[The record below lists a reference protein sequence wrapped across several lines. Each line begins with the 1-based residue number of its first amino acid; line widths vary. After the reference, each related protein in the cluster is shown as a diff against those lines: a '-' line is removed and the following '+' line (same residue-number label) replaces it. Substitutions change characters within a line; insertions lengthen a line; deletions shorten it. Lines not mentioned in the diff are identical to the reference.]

1 MGHDHSDHAHDH
13 EHDHDHAHPHTHEH
27 REVDPNHVEFIGQ
40 RPVLNVANVAAS
52 LAYYVGKLGFEL
64 GFAWSDS
71 NQFGGGA
78 APTFASVMRGHAVL
92 YLAQQTQGGP
102 GMWVCLDLESP
113 AEVQKL
119 YTEYQASGAIIVD
132 PPTQKP
138 WNMIEMRVQD
148 LDGHTFR
155 IGAGATFERA

>member
-1 MGHDHSDHAHDH
+1 MADAHDH
-13 EHDHDHAHPHTHEH
+13 PHDHDHPHAHPHGHHHPEI
-27 REVDPNHVEFIGQ
+27 DPNHVEFVGQ

-52 LAYYVGKLGFEL
+52 LEYYVGKLGFAL

-102 GMWVCLDLESP
+102 GMWICLDLESA
-113 AEVQKL
+113 AEVQKI
-119 YTEYQASGAIIVD
+119 YAEYQASGARIVE
-132 PPTQKP
+132 PPNQKP
-138 WNMIEMRVQD
+138 WNMIEMRVED

-155 IGAGATFERA
+155 IGAAQGFERA